1 MHNVSVILNKIFA
14 SERLNILEEKKN
26 QLVLNL
32 LITLLNFWIGD
43 IITTDNF
50 LLSSCIDLL
59 ELLIKSSLFCNKF
72 KSAFIISSIMNA
84 SKLDF
89 IST

>member
-1 MHNVSVILNKIFA
+1 MHNVSVVLNKIFGT
-14 SERLNILEEKKN
+14 ERLNILEDKKN
-26 QLVLNL
+26 ALLLNL

-43 IITTDNF
+43 IIYVDNF
-50 LLSSCIDLL
+50 LLSSCVDLL
-59 ELLIKSSLFCNKF
+59 EILIKSSLFCSKF
-72 KSAFIISSIMNA
+72 KSAFIISSMMNA